1 VNQPVLFAGLLGG
14 ALGAVLSF
22 ALSRWVSPAPQPA
35 APTPGQSAAPAP
47 APASPEARH
56 FADQV
61 IARLQAGRDEE
72 VIALM
77 RPVFPELTD
86 KEFADTVRTS
96 FLAARAGKP
105 YGPSVGFE
113 FARETAVSPD
123 VARFVYLERFAHGCV
138 VWSVACYQ
146 GQQGW
151 QLAGLRH
158 LKLDAAFELL
168 K

>member
-1 VNQPVLFAGLLGG
+1 VTKTVLLAGLLGG
-14 ALGAVLSF
+14 VLGAALSF
-22 ALSRWVSPAPQPA
+22 ALSRWVTPAPHPPA
-35 APTPGQSAAPAP
+35 RDAGQSAAQPPAQ
-47 APASPEARH
+47 ASPEARH
-56 FADQV
+56 FADQI
-61 IARLQAGRDEE
+61 IARLQSGRDEE

-77 RPVFPELTD
+77 RPVFPELND
-86 KEFADTVRTS
+86 KEFAENVRTS

-105 YGPSVGFE
+105 YGPSIGFE
-113 FARETAVSPD
+113 LTRETAVAPD
-123 VARFVYLERFAHGCV
+123 VARFVYIERFAHGCF